1 MNELAK
7 KKRAFTLAE
16 TLATLIISAMIM
28 IAVLGIYSSVKRTIA
43 SIDRRLERYGLPTE
57 ILQRIAEDIDRMLIT
72 VTDVKI
78 TFNNRQTKGN
88 YSSGQLIIESTIY
101 DTDNEP
107 QIFEKIVW
115 QSQSNPDANGLILY
129 RAHSGY
135 AMEDHILDEPKAK
148 YAREFFIPICDG
160 LTYFSVQAVQGEELI
175 DKWDEKTLPTA
186 LAITLSFANP
196 VENLSGEYEV
206 PEEKRIRRTIA
217 LDRTR
222 RISYVFIKQ
231 EFILPIDDEFD
242 SNDIGSESNDIES
255 EPNDLTETTNGSR
268 R

>member
-1 MNELAK
+1 MNNLSK
-7 KKRAFTLAE
+7 KNRAFTLAE

-28 IAVLGIYSSVKRTIA
+28 VAVLGIYSSVKRAAA

-57 ILQRIAEDIDRMLIT
+57 ILQRIAEDIDRMLVT

-78 TFNNRQTKGN
+78 TFNNKQVEG
-88 YSSGQLIIESTIY
+88 YLSGQLIIESMIY
-101 DTDNEP
+101 DTDNKP
-107 QIFEKIVW
+107 QTFEKIVW

-148 YAREFFIPICDG
+148 YGRELFVPICEG
-160 LTYFSVQAVQGEELI
+160 LTYFSVQAVQGEELV
-175 DKWDEKTLPTA
+175 DKWDRKTLPRA
-186 LAITLSFANP
+186 LAITLSFAGP

-217 LDRTR
+217 VDRTR
-222 RISYVFIKQ
+222 QISYVFVKQ
-231 EFILPIDDEFD
+231 EFVSPTDEF
-242 SNDIGSESNDIES
+242 
-255 EPNDLTETTNGSR
+255 EPNNLTEGTNVPER
-268 R
+268 